1 MNSLSADIQFGL
13 EREDVILQSVKK
25 YFDTK
30 KMIKSLDKYCVY
42 DAEDTS
48 THTRYEIK
56 ARRNKYNA
64 YPTTIIPYHKHL
76 RNYKG
81 YYLFSYV
88 FHFLRNK
95 DIDILIIFFFVL
107 FHLAFTGTF
116 PFLVTIKVTF
126 IEAVIFFFNLFFIL
140 VFLFFFGVTFQ
151 ISVSVVS

>member
-30 KMIKSLDKYCVY
+30 KMIKSLNKYCVY

-64 YPTTIIPYHKHL
+64 YPTTIIPYHKRNGAKNTKRLIFVFGFTDGLYYIEYNEDLFNQFETKDVTYYRKGIQPKPLKHYCIPIELLTLIHL
-76 RNYKG
+76 
-81 YYLFSYV
+81 
-88 FHFLRNK
+88 
-95 DIDILIIFFFVL
+95 
-107 FHLAFTGTF
+107 
-116 PFLVTIKVTF
+116 
-126 IEAVIFFFNLFFIL
+126 
-140 VFLFFFGVTFQ
+140 
-151 ISVSVVS
+151 